1 MAALEIRDA
10 TPADAEVMAVIRVAS
25 KRFAY
30 RDFVPASY
38 LDSDEHATEVLSEVR
53 ADFASSRP
61 GGRGYVAFLDGMP
74 VGMAWVEHGDHGYY
88 EIPEGHAEFAS
99 LFLMPATIGTGA
111 GRTLFWRALEA
122 LAQEG
127 YRDACLMT
135 YAPNVRARG
144 FYEAMGSQFDGYRQ
158 SRVVDWPQEP
168 FTLEG
173 VWYRGPTRPG

>member
-1 MAALEIRDA
+1 M
-10 TPADAEVMAVIRVAS
+10 AS

-38 LDSDEHATEVLSEVR
+38 LDSDEHAAEVLAEVR
-53 ADFASSRP
+53 GDFASARP
-61 GGRGYVAFLDGMP
+61 GGRWHLALIDGVP
-74 VGMAWVEHGDHGYY
+74 VGMTWVEQGDHGYY
-88 EIPEGHAEFAS
+88 AIPEGHAELAP

-111 GRTLFWRALEA
+111 GRTLFWHVLEA

-127 YRDACLMT
+127 HREACLMT

-144 FYEAMGSQFDGYRQ
+144 FYEAMGWQFDGYRQ
-158 SRVVDWPQEP
+158 SRVVDWPQQP

-173 VWYRGPTRPG
+173 LRYQGPTRPGGG